1 MTNRKNVWTPLLY
14 SATLAVGMFLG
25 FQMKNQMPGKGF
37 FQVDKARPVQEI
49 LDLVR
54 NRYVDSVNTT
64 NLSDTAI
71 QALLLQ
77 LDPHSVFIPADEVE
91 AMDNEIQGRF
101 FGIGIE
107 YAMIDDTL
115 TVLQVVKDGPS
126 AKVGVQSGDQVVK
139 VDGAAVAGQKLDAAA
154 IRKKLQGDLGT
165 QVKVNILRAGKPV
178 EVAIQRGIIPLH
190 SVDAAYK
197 LNDTTGY
204 IRLNKFSQQTYRE
217 FMIELDKLVNQKITA
232 LVLDLRGNGGGVL
245 DEATSIADEFL
256 DGDKLITYTEGRSY
270 PRKEYRCKRPGLFE
284 KGKLVVL
291 CDEGSASASE
301 VLIGALQD
309 WDRATVI
316 GRRSFGK
323 GLVQEQYNLSDGSA
337 VRLTIARYY
346 TPLGRSIQRAYKPG
360 QRSAYYGDINQR
372 YSDGEMYSNHATV
385 IDSSKVYTT
394 RTGKKLYGGGGIAPD
409 LIVPADTT
417 GYTKA
422 SAKLTSTAFVY
433 RFASKY
439 YVQEQQTIRQR
450 YPQVDSFQRT
460 FRLQPA
466 DWSVLEQFAKRDS
479 ISSSLNNSEKNLV
492 EQRIKAAIA
501 RQVWGDN
508 GLFRVLNASDKLML
522 EVEQVLR

>member
-1 MTNRKNVWTPLLY
+1 MTNRKNVWTPLLF
-14 SATLAVGMFLG
+14 SITLAVGMFLG

-37 FQVDKARPVQEI
+37 FQVEKARPVQEI

-64 NLSDTAI
+64 QLSDTAI
-71 QALLLQ
+71 QALLMQ
-77 LDPHSVFIPADEVE
+77 LDPHSVFIPSEEVE
-91 AMDNEIQGRF
+91 SMNNEIQGRF

-126 AKVGVQSGDQVVK
+126 AKVGVQPGDQVVT
-139 VDGAAVAGQKLDAAA
+139 VDAAAVAGQKLDATA

-165 QVKVNILRAGKPV
+165 KLSVRVLRAGKPIDLT
-178 EVAIQRGIIPLH
+178 IQRGIIPLT

-197 LNDTTGY
+197 INDTTGY

-217 FMIELDKLVNQKITA
+217 FMIELDKLVNEKIKA

-256 DGDKLITYTEGRSY
+256 DGDKLITYTEGRQY

-284 KGKLVVL
+284 KGKLLIL
-291 CDEGSASASE
+291 CDEGTASASE

-323 GLVQEQYNLSDGSA
+323 GLVQEQYDLSDGSA

-346 TPLGRSIQRAYKPG
+346 TPLGRSIQRAYQAG
-360 QRSAYYGDINQR
+360 QRAAYYGDINQR
-372 YSDGEMYSNHATV
+372 YTAGEMYSNQATV
-385 IDSSKVYTT
+385 VDSSKVYNT
-394 RTGKKLYGGGGIAPD
+394 RSGKKLYGGGGIYPD
-409 LIVPADTT
+409 RIVPSDTT
-417 GYTKA
+417 GYTKTT
-422 SAKLTSTAFVY
+422 AKMTSTAFVY

-439 YVQEQQTIRQR
+439 YVQEQQALRQR
-450 YPQVDSFQRT
+450 YAQVDSFQRA
-460 FRLQPA
+460 FRLQA
-466 DWSVLEQFAKRDS
+466 NDWLKLEQFAQKDS
-479 ISSSLNNSEKNLV
+479 ISSTLNSSEKALV

-501 RQVWGDN
+501 RQIWGDN
-508 GLFRVLNASDKLML
+508 GLFRVLNSQDKIMT
-522 EVEQVLR
+522 EVEQLLR

>member
-1 MTNRKNVWTPLLY
+1 MTNRKNVWTPLLF
-14 SATLAVGMFLG
+14 SITLAVGMFLG

-37 FQVDKARPVQEI
+37 FRVEKARPVQEI

-64 NLSDTAI
+64 QLSDTAI
-71 QALLLQ
+71 QALLMQ
-77 LDPHSVFIPADEVE
+77 LDPHSVFIPSEDVE
-91 AMDNEIQGRF
+91 SMNNEIQGRF

-139 VDGAAVAGQKLDAAA
+139 VDGAAVAGEKLDATA

-165 QVKVNILRAGKPV
+165 KVNVSVLRAGKSIDLT
-178 EVAIQRGIIPLH
+178 IQRGIIPLT

-197 LNDTTGY
+197 INDTTGY

-217 FMIELDKLVNQKITA
+217 FMIELDKLVNEKIKA

-256 DGDKLITYTEGRSY
+256 DGDKLVTYTEGRQY

-284 KGKLVVL
+284 KGKLIVL
-291 CDEGSASASE
+291 CDEGTASASE

-323 GLVQEQYNLSDGSA
+323 GLVQEQYDLSDGSA

-360 QRSAYYGDINQR
+360 QRSAYYNDITQR
-372 YSDGEMYSNHATV
+372 YNDGETYSGHASI

-394 RTGKKLYGGGGIAPD
+394 RTGKKLYGGGGIYPD
-409 LIVPADTT
+409 RVIPADTV
-417 GYTKA
+417 GYSKA
-422 SAKLTSTAFVY
+422 TAKMTSNIFVY

-439 YVQEQQTIRQR
+439 FVQEQQTLRQR
-450 YPQVDSFQRT
+450 YPQVDSFDRA
-460 FRLQPA
+460 FKLQPA
-466 DWSVLEQFAKRDS
+466 DWSQLEQYAKKDS
-479 ISSSLNNSEKNLV
+479 LSTSLSAPEKALV
-492 EQRIKAAIA
+492 ERRIKAAIA

-508 GLFRVLNASDKLML
+508 GFFRVLNGGDKLMQ
-522 EVEQVLR
+522 EVEQQLR